1 MKWLLGSDR
10 LQFKMK
16 YVALKKRTIK
26 NKQNFD
32 SLKTFF
38 MHKSNKQ
45 LLKIIVNTIIKGYR
59 LLFHF
64 ILC

>member
-1 MKWLLGSDR
+1 
-10 LQFKMK
+10 MK

-32 SLKTFF
+32 SLKKTFF

>member
-1 MKWLLGSDR
+1 
-10 LQFKMK
+10 MK

-38 MHKSNKQ
+38 MHESNKQ

>member
-1 MKWLLGSDR
+1 MKWLPGSDR
-10 LQFKMK
+10 SQFKMK
-16 YVALKKRTIK
+16 YVALKKKIK

-38 MHKSNKQ
+38 MHKSNKK